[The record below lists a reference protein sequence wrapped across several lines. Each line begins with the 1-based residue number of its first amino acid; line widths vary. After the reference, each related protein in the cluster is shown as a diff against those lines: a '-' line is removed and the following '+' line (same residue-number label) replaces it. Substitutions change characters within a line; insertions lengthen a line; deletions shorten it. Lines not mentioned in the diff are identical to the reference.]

1 MMLMMEE
8 EEEGSKSGPLNQ
20 LQLLLL
26 DMMIGASSLS
36 VFGVCQEFIVDSAKC
51 NSQLLPPPF

>member
-1 MMLMMEE
+1 MME

-20 LQLLLL
+20 LPLL
-26 DMMIGASSLS
+26 DMMIGASLS

>member
-1 MMLMMEE
+1 MME

-20 LQLLLL
+20 LLQSLF
-26 DMMIGASSLS
+26 DMMIGASLS
-36 VFGVCQEFIVDSAKC
+36 VFDVCQEFIVDSAKC